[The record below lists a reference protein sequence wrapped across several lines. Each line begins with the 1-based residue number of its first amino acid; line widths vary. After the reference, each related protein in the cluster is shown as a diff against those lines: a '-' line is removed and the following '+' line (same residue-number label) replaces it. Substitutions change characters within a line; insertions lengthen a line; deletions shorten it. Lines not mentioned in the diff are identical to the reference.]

1 METARRALAG
11 LLAVAAA
18 SSLVAACGDDEPEVQ
33 LVEGVTVEVDALDNS
48 FRPQDVEVQAGT
60 EILWTNVGRNE
71 HDVAPAEGDDFGV
84 EAEGFEPGDEYSF
97 RFMEPGEYA
106 YYCTLHG
113 TADAGM
119 IGSVTVTPGPP
130 DGEGAVTT
138 TEGESD
144 AAGDGEVINV
154 PEDHDTIQAAVDA
167 AAPGDMV
174 LVAEGTY
181 NEAVD
186 VTTDGLTIR
195 GMDRNGTVLDGEFE
209 LENGIRILGASG
221 VVVEN
226 MTARNYARN
235 GFFWTGVDG
244 YRGSFLTT
252 FRNGD
257 YGMYAFDSVNGVF
270 EHSYTSGSPDAG
282 VYIGQCFPCNAVI
295 DDVISEYNGLGYSG
309 TNSGGNLV
317 IMNSIFRFNRAGI
330 VPNSGSYE
338 LCYPERESTVAGNI
352 VYSNNQPDT
361 PAIDVAMLAMG
372 NGILLAG
379 GHRNLITNNLVR
391 DHERTGIGLVPFPE
405 EDASDTVPE
414 GEELELPC
422 AEAREL
428 PLADP
433 ADIPPLQLWNS
444 ENNEVRGND
453 VSGSGLA
460 DLGFGAIG
468 GITAS
473 LGNCFSDNQFETTA
487 PLLLEQL
494 APCDG
499 EPTEDDFSA
508 GAVDLVALMEAER
521 PPPGDYRV
529 QPIPPEQE
537 GMDDPEGAPFAPFV
551 EPEPVDI
558 DSIPLPTALPD

>member
-1 METARRALAG
+1 
-11 LLAVAAA
+11 
-18 SSLVAACGDDEPEVQ
+18 
-33 LVEGVTVEVDALDNS
+33 
-48 FRPQDVEVQAGT
+48 
-60 EILWTNVGRNE
+60 
-71 HDVAPAEGDDFGV
+71 
-84 EAEGFEPGDEYSF
+84 
-97 RFMEPGEYA
+97 MEPGEYA

-138 TEGESD
+138 TEGDGD

-174 LVAEGTY
+174 LVADGIY

-195 GMDRNGTVLDGEFE
+195 GIDRNETILDGEFE
-209 LENGIRILGASG
+209 LENGIRVLGADG

-226 MTARNYARN
+226 MTARNYTRN

-244 YRGSFLTT
+244 YRGSYLTAY
-252 FRNGD
+252 RNGD
-257 YGMYAFDSVNGVF
+257 YGIYAFDSVNGAVRPLLRVGQPRRRLL
-270 EHSYTSGSPDAG
+270 HRPVLPLQRRDRRRDLRVQRPRLLGHQLRRRTSCI
-282 VYIGQCFPCNAVI
+282 V
-295 DDVISEYNGLGYSG
+295 
-309 TNSGGNLV
+309 
-317 IMNSIFRFNRAGI
+317 NSIFRYNRAGI

-338 LCYPERESTVAGNI
+338 LCYPERRDHDRRQHRLHATTSPTPRPSTSPCWPWATA
-352 VYSNNQPDT
+352 SSW
-361 PAIDVAMLAMG
+361 PAA
-372 NGILLAG
+372 
-379 GHRNLITNNLVR
+379 HRNLIVNNLVL

-405 EDASDTVPE
+405 EDASDTIPE

-433 ADIPPLQLWNS
+433 ADIPPLQLWNA
-444 ENNEVRGND
+444 EDNEVRGND

-473 LGNCFSDNQFETTA
+473 LGNCFQDNTFETTRPAA
-487 PLLLEQL
+487 PRAARPVRRRA
-494 APCDG
+494 APR
-499 EPTEDDFSA
+499 TTS
-508 GAVDLVALMEAER
+508 
-521 PPPGDYRV
+521 PPAPSTSSPSWTPSGRRRATTASSPCRRSRRAWTIPRV
-529 QPIPPEQE
+529 RRSR
-537 GMDDPEGAPFAPFV
+537 PFV

-558 DSIPLPTALPD
+558 DAIALPTALPD

>member
-1 METARRALAG
+1 MGTARRALTAV
-11 LLAVAAA
+11 LTVAAA
-18 SSLVAACGDDEPEVQ
+18 AGLVAGCSDDGDVE
-33 LVEGVTVEVDALDNS
+33 LVEGVTVEVDALDNT

-60 EILWTNVGRNE
+60 EVLWTNVGRNE

-84 EAEGFEPGDEYSF
+84 DADAFAPGDTYSF
-97 RFMEPGEYA
+97 RFTEPGEYS
-106 YYCTLHG
+106 YFCTLHG
-113 TADAGM
+113 TAQAGM
-119 IGSVTVTPGPP
+119 VGSITVTAGPP
-130 DGEGAVTT
+130 DGGEGVTT
-138 TEGESD
+138 TDGDGE

-154 PEDHDTIQAAVDA
+154 PEDHETIQEAVDSA
-167 AAPGDMV
+167 SPGDMV
-174 LVAEGTY
+174 LVAEGVY

-195 GMDRNGTVLDGEFE
+195 GADRNGTVLDGEFE
-209 LENGIRILGASG
+209 LENGIRVLGANG

-235 GFFWTGVDG
+235 GFFFTGVDG
-244 YRGSFLTT
+244 YRGSYLTAY
-252 FRNGD
+252 RNGD
-257 YGMYAFDSVNGVF
+257 YGLYAFDSVNGLF
-270 EHSYTSGSPDAG
+270 EHSYLSGSPDAG

-309 TNSGGNLV
+309 TNSGGDLV

-338 LCYPERESTVAGNI
+338 LCYPERDTTIAGNI

-361 PAIDVAMLAMG
+361 PAIDVALLAMG
-372 NGILLAG
+372 NGILSAG
-379 GHRNLITNNLVR
+379 GQRNLIVNNFVR

-405 EDASDTVPE
+405 EDASDTIPE
-414 GEELELPC
+414 GDELDLPC
-422 AEAREL
+422 AEARDL

-433 ADIPPLQLWNS
+433 GDIPPLQLWNS
-444 ENNEVRGND
+444 EDNEVRGND
-453 VSGSGLA
+453 VRGSGIA

-468 GITAS
+468 GLTAS
-473 LGNCFSDNQFETTA
+473 LGNCFQDNTFETTA

-499 EPTEDDFSA
+499 EPTEDDFTA
-508 GAVDLVALMEAER
+508 GAVDLVALIDAER

-551 EPEPVDI
+551 EPEAVDI
-558 DSIPLPTALPD
+558 DSIELPTALPG